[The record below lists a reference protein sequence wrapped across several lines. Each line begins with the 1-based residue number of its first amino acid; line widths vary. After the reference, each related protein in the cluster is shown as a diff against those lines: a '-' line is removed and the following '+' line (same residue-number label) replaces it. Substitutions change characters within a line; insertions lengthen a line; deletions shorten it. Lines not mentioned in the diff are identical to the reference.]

1 MNAAV
6 AAAPAT
12 TFTELWDE
20 LKTEA
25 LNLWQA
31 AKNDVVAVERT
42 IVPVI
47 ETDITTVLSQFKTVA
62 LGTVMS
68 LATAEFANLTG
79 TQKNAITVN
88 TIVQSAIAAGKTLA
102 LQDAQML
109 AQQAYHAVATS
120 VTP

>member
-1 MNAAV
+1 
-6 AAAPAT
+6 
-12 TFTELWDE
+12 
-20 LKTEA
+20 
-25 LNLWQA
+25 
-31 AKNDVVAVERT
+31 
-42 IVPVI
+42 
-47 ETDITTVLSQFKTVA
+47 
-62 LGTVMS
+62 MS